1 MTFKPFI
8 QNLTEVN
15 SKMKCLFFLALL
27 ALGGCA
33 TQEAPTAEVP
43 AAATRPRIVALT
55 SLSAD
60 LVHRLDPDH
69 LVGMPGGSL
78 FQDNAAFEGI
88 TVVSQGQTPPQIEK
102 IVALEPDLVIG
113 ARGFHDPVL
122 AQLEDSG
129 IRTLTTEISR
139 WPDLT
144 QLMETLAQETGTD
157 AAPLQTRLNQCFEQA
172 PAQTESVL
180 VLVSRQPLLSP
191 NANSWAGD
199 FLARFNAQ
207 NVTAQ
212 MQGQSPFEGYVTLSS
227 EKVLTANPD
236 ILVLVDAG
244 EDLVA
249 QMKSEPFW
257 QDLKAVQTDQVH
269 VVDYYGLVN
278 PGSLDSIEQTCQRL
292 AQILNP

>member
-1 MTFKPFI
+1 MKPFLMLLL
-8 QNLTEVN
+8 LTLV
-15 SKMKCLFFLALL
+15 
-27 ALGGCA
+27 GCA
-33 TQEAPTAEVP
+33 SATSPKAEPP
-43 AAATRPRIVALT
+43 ADAATSPRIVALT

-69 LVGMPGGSL
+69 LVGMPGSSL
-78 FQDNAAFEGI
+78 FRDKAEFEGI
-88 TVVSQGQTPPQIEK
+88 AIVSQGQTPPQIEK
-102 IVALEPDLVIG
+102 IVALKPDLVIG

-129 IRTLTTEISR
+129 IRTLTTEVSR
-139 WPDLT
+139 WQDLS
-144 QLMETLAQETGTD
+144 QLMETLAQVTGTD
-157 AAPLQTRLNQCFEQA
+157 AAPLQARLEQCFAEA
-172 PAQTESVL
+172 PAQSESVL

-244 EDLVA
+244 EDLAA